1 MIRAAARRQTHEIAM
16 AGFESSDM
24 GLFSL
29 GIDEFRPVGLG
40 FLQISCGVLIELVQ
54 NVLAVL
60 EVELPVDDLE
70 GGGVDIH
77 SLVDRDPVG
86 AVAAE
91 LRKIFFRIRV
101 KQVLVFLGGKVVGG
115 SIQLGLEIGLAFDG
129 LVVGEVGHR
138 VVTFHGTAGPGGIK
152 KVLGPN

>member
-1 MIRAAARRQTHEIAM
+1 MRAAARRQTHEIAT

-24 GLFSL
+24 RLFALSL
-29 GIDEFRPVGLG
+29 DKIRPVGLG
-40 FLQISCGVLIELVQ
+40 FLQISGGVLIELVQ

-60 EVELPVDDLE
+60 QVEFAIDDLK
-70 GGGVDIH
+70 GSRIDIH

-101 KQVLVFLGGKVVGG
+101 KQVLMLLGDEVVGG
-115 SIQLGLEIGLAFDG
+115 SVQLGLEIGFAFDG
-129 LVVGEVGHR
+129 LVVCEVGHR
-138 VVTFHGTAGPGGIK
+138 VVTFHGATGPCRIEQ
-152 KVLGPN
+152 VLGPN